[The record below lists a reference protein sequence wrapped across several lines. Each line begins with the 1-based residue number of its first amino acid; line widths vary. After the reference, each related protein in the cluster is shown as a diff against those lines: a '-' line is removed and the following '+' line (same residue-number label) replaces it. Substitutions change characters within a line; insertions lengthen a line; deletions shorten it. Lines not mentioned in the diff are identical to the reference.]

1 MKEQETNNTPSE
13 ANDNAKPKTKK
24 NKLLRKA
31 QAFVFQLLKEKLDV
45 KYVYHDYT
53 HTYETVQAVDE
64 LGLGNGLKKK
74 EIEMVKL
81 AAWFHDT
88 GYVDTIEGHEQAS
101 LKYAREF
108 LKGQEYPE
116 EKISIV
122 EGCILATKMPQS
134 PKNIYEE
141 VLCDAD
147 LHHLGSKN
155 FFEKSNL
162 LRIEWMNTDANNGD
176 FVESLK
182 HEINFLTQHRYHT
195 PFAQLHLNQRKFR
208 NVTDLKRNL
217 QAAKDDLR
225 KREVKQ
231 AEIQRKIE
239 KDQYDLLRKKNK
251 DEMPERGI
259 ETMFRISLR
268 NHINLSAIADSK
280 ANTMLSINALILS
293 ITFSTLVPQFGDN
306 PALFIPTMILL
317 VVCMAAIITATI
329 STIPKVTTG
338 TFTKDDIHQK
348 KVNLLFFGNFFNVDL
363 GDYEWGMK
371 EMMQDRD
378 YLYGSLIRDL
388 YFLGKVL
395 AKKYRYL
402 RYCYNIFMYG
412 LVITLIAFVVAFL
425 IYR

>member
-1 MKEQETNNTPSE
+1 MKEQETSISSSE
-13 ANDNAKPKTKK
+13 AKPKK
-24 NKLLRKA
+24 NKLLKKA
-31 QAFVFQLLKEKLDV
+31 QLYVFQFFKENLDNI
-45 KYVYHDYT
+45 YVYHDYT
-53 HTYETVQAVDE
+53 HTYETVQAAEE
-64 LGLGNGLKKK
+64 LGVGNGLKKT

-88 GYVDTIEGHEQAS
+88 GYVDTIEGHEQCS

-108 LKGQEYPE
+108 LEEHEYPE
-116 EKISIV
+116 EKIQII
-122 EGCILATKMPQS
+122 EGCILATKMPQN
-134 PKNIYEE
+134 PQNIYEE

-162 LRIEWMNTDANNGD
+162 LRIEWANTNAMSGD
-176 FVESLK
+176 LIDSIK
-182 HEINFLTQHRYHT
+182 HEIGFLSQHRYHT
-195 PFAQLHLNQRKFR
+195 PFAQLNLNQRKFK
-208 NVTDLKRNL
+208 NVVDLKKNL
-217 QAAKDDLR
+217 QAAKDDKN
-225 KREVKQ
+225 KRAIKQ
-231 AEIQRKIE
+231 AEVERKIK
-239 KDQYDLLRKKNK
+239 KDKFEIERKKTK

-317 VVCMAAIITATI
+317 VVCMLAIITATM
-329 STIPKVTTG
+329 STIPKVTMG
-338 TFTKDDIHQK
+338 TFTEEDIRQK

-363 GDYEWGMK
+363 SDYEWGMK
-371 EMMQDRD
+371 EMMKDRD

-412 LVITLIAFVVAFL
+412 LVITLLAFVVAFL
-425 IYR
+425 IYK